1 MAVLLLLTYGAICVV
16 VFKLLRMPI
25 NKWTVATASIG
36 CVVVVGGLL
45 AAMNYNHPFTTDARL
60 YFYTTPIVPEVKGIV
75 VDVPVKPNVA
85 LKQGDPLLKIDPRP
99 YQYVVDQKKAAL
111 AEAQQNVR
119 QLKASLDQ
127 ASASAEKAKA
137 QLSLAQISY
146 DRQTQLLKSATVA
159 QATVDTAQRNLDAA
173 KHSVAAA
180 EAAEQRARLAYS
192 SEIGGVNT
200 TVARLT
206 ADLRDAEYNL
216 DQTTVR
222 APTDGYVTQLFLRP
236 GMMAASSPTMI
247 FIHADDQVFAA
258 AFPQTKVQ
266 RLRPGEEA
274 EIAFEAIPGRVF
286 QGKVDVLIDAV
297 SQGQLQP
304 SSALLNPED
313 RAKTPGLA
321 LVRVN
326 IVSDLSGYQ
335 LPAGATAQVA
345 VYSDHLRAVAI
356 IRRILLRMKSWMNY
370 VI

>member
-1 MAVLLLLTYGAICVV
+1 MAVLLLLGYGAICVV
-16 VFKLLRMPI
+16 IFKLLGVRI
-25 NKWTVATASIG
+25 NKWTVTTASVG
-36 CVVVVGGLL
+36 GVVVVGGLL

-60 YFYTTPIVPEVKGIV
+60 YFYTTPIVPEVKGLVI
-75 VDVPVKPNVA
+75 DVPVKPNVA
-85 LKQGDPLLKIDPRP
+85 LKRGDPLLKIDPRP

-111 AEAQQNVR
+111 AEAEQNVK

-127 ASASAEKAKA
+127 ATASAERAKA
-137 QLSLAQISY
+137 QLSLAQLTY
-146 DRQTQLLKSATVA
+146 DRQVQLLKSATVA

-173 KHSVAAA
+173 KQTLAAA
-180 EAAEQRARLAYS
+180 EAAEERARLAYS
-192 SEIGGVNT
+192 SEIGGINT

-222 APTDGYVTQLFLRP
+222 APTNGYVTQLFLRP

-274 EIAFEAIPGRVF
+274 EIAFDAIPGRVF

-297 SQGQLQP
+297 SQGQLQA

-321 LVRVN
+321 LVRIN
-326 IVSDLSGYQ
+326 IVGDISPYQ

-345 VYSDHLRAVAI
+345 VYSDHWRAVAI
-356 IRRILLRMKSWMNY
+356 IRRILLRMKSWINY

>member
-16 VFKLLRMPI
+16 VFKLLRVPI
-25 NKWTVATASIG
+25 TKWTVTTAGIG
-36 CVVVVGGLL
+36 GVVVVGGLL

-60 YFYTTPIVPEVKGIV
+60 YFFTTPIVPEVKGFV
-75 VDVPVKPNVA
+75 VDVPVKPNVV

-111 AEAQQNVR
+111 AEAQQNVK

-127 ASASAEKAKA
+127 ATASAEKAKA

-173 KHSVAAA
+173 KQTVAAA
-180 EAAEQRARLAYS
+180 AAAEQRAQLASS

-200 TVARLT
+200 TVARLE
-206 ADLRDAEYNL
+206 ADLRNAEYNL

-222 APTDGYVTQLFLRP
+222 APTAGYVTQLFLRP

-247 FIHADDQVFAA
+247 FIHANDQVFAA

-266 RLRPGEEA
+266 RLLPGEGA
-274 EIAFEAIPGRVF
+274 EIAFDAIPGRVF
-286 QGKVDVLIDAV
+286 QGKVDVMIDAV
-297 SQGQLQP
+297 SQGQLQA
-304 SSALLNPED
+304 SGSLLNPEE

-321 LVRVN
+321 LVRIN
-326 IVSDLSGYQ
+326 IVDDLSGYQ

-345 VYSDHLRAVAI
+345 VYSDHWRAVAI

>member
-1 MAVLLLLTYGAICVV
+1 MAVLLLLGYGAICVV
-16 VFKLLRMPI
+16 VFKLLRVPI
-25 NKWTVATASIG
+25 NKWTVTTAAIG
-36 CVVVVGGLL
+36 GVVVVGGLL

-286 QGKVDVLIDAV
+286 LGI
-297 SQGQLQP
+297 
-304 SSALLNPED
+304 SSACWRDGTGCRLQ
-313 RAKTPGLA
+313 RSLA
-321 LVRVN
+321 SCRHH
-326 IVSDLSGYQ
+326 
-335 LPAGATAQVA
+335 PA
-345 VYSDHLRAVAI
+345 HLAANEE
-356 IRRILLRMKSWMNY
+356 LDELRHL
-370 VI
+370 I

>member
-1 MAVLLLLTYGAICVV
+1 MAVLLLLGYGAICVV
-16 VFKLLRMPI
+16 IFKLLGVRI
-25 NKWTVATASIG
+25 NKWTVTTASIG
-36 CVVVVGGLL
+36 GVVVVGGLL

-60 YFYTTPIVPEVKGIV
+60 YFNTTPIIPQVKGLV
-75 VDVPVKPNVA
+75 VDVPVKPNIA

-111 AEAQQNVR
+111 AEARQNVK

-127 ASASAEKAKA
+127 ATAGVEKLKA
-137 QLSLAQISY
+137 QLALAQLTY
-146 DRQTQLLKSATVA
+146 DRQVQLLKSATVA

-173 KHSVAAA
+173 KQSLNQAV
-180 EAAEQRARLAYS
+180 AAEQRARLAYT
-192 SEIGGVNT
+192 SEIGGINT

-222 APTDGYVTQLFLRP
+222 APTNGYVTQLFLRP

-258 AFPQTKVQ
+258 AFPQTRVQ

-274 EIAFEAIPGRVF
+274 EIAFDAIPGHVF

-304 SSALLNPED
+304 SNALLNPED
-313 RAKTPGLA
+313 RAKTRGLA
-321 LVRVN
+321 LVRIN
-326 IVSDLSGYQ
+326 IAGDLSPYQ
-335 LPAGATAQVA
+335 LPAGVTAQVA
-345 VYSDHLRAVAI
+345 VYSDHWRPVAV

-370 VI
+370 II